1 MIIGLTGGIAC
12 GKSTVANM
20 LVKRGAQLV
29 DADAIAREIV
39 LPGSPVLAEV
49 ARQFGDDIID
59 ENGELNR
66 KKLGS
71 IIFNDAEA
79 KRALESI
86 MHPKIRK
93 IIIERM
99 NVLEQENP
107 QGLVVVDI
115 PLLYESKYDAIFE
128 EIMVVYIPRELQ
140 LQRLMQRDGI
150 GQAAAEAR
158 LQAQLPIEEKKAR
171 ADIVIDN
178 CGTLEETEKQVS
190 QYWYGKGLP

>member
-158 LQAQLPIEEKKAR
+158 LQAQLPIEEKKDR